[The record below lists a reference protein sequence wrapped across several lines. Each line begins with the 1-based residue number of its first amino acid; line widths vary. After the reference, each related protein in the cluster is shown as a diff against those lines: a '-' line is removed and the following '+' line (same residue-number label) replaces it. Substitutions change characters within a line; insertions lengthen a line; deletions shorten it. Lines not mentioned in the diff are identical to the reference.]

1 MNSATLFSDDLV
13 QAVSVQEHHGGDRE
27 PVMRCGDVFLAT
39 AALGVC
45 GVSSRHMLDMRSS
58 DEQSGEIPERS
69 RHCETPHAVQPDAL
83 PGSCRTNRQARVP
96 EENHMNDA
104 TSRTLFGVGVGP
116 GDPELVTVKTVRIL
130 READVIL
137 VPYTEATTDGPGRAE
152 SIITAVAPDIAGR
165 IRRIP
170 FSMRERS
177 GVGEKRKASWQV
189 SSDAVVTAFDEGA
202 RTVALA
208 TVGDP
213 TVFSTFTYLRANVEE
228 RLPDVTVELSPGITA
243 MQALSAASGR
253 PLVEGKEILA
263 LVPATVGINKLG
275 QVLDLVDSVAIYK
288 GGRKL
293 PDVVEQLRSRDRQA
307 VIGTDVT
314 LESEQI
320 ITLDEVADAQTLP
333 YFSTV
338 LTTPERTTTGGKL

>member
-1 MNSATLFSDDLV
+1 MTYA
-13 QAVSVQEHHGGDRE
+13 
-27 PVMRCGDVFLAT
+27 PVHPD
-39 AALGVC
+39 
-45 GVSSRHMLDMRSS
+45 HK
-58 DEQSGEIPERS
+58 SG
-69 RHCETPHAVQPDAL
+69 
-83 PGSCRTNRQARVP
+83 
-96 EENHMNDA
+96 
-104 TSRTLFGVGVGP
+104 RTLIGVGVGP
-116 GDPELVTVKTVRIL
+116 GDPELVTLRTVRIL

-152 SIITAVAPDIAGR
+152 TIITAVAPEIVER
-165 IRRIP
+165 IKRIP

-177 GVGEKRKASWQV
+177 GVGEKRRASWQV
-189 SSDAVVTAFDEGA
+189 SADAAITAFDEGA

-228 RLPDVTVELSPGITA
+228 RLPDVSVELSPGVTA

-253 PLVEGKEILA
+253 PLVEGKEVLA
-263 LVPATVGINKLG
+263 LVPATVGMEKLC

-293 PDVVEQLRSRDRQA
+293 PDVVEQLRQRDRQA

-320 ITLDEVADAQTLP
+320 VTLGEVADTQALP

-338 LTTPERTTTGGKL
+338 LTTPERTITGGKL

>member
-1 MNSATLFSDDLV
+1 MTYA
-13 QAVSVQEHHGGDRE
+13 
-27 PVMRCGDVFLAT
+27 PVHPD
-39 AALGVC
+39 
-45 GVSSRHMLDMRSS
+45 HK
-58 DEQSGEIPERS
+58 SG
-69 RHCETPHAVQPDAL
+69 
-83 PGSCRTNRQARVP
+83 
-96 EENHMNDA
+96 
-104 TSRTLFGVGVGP
+104 RTLIGVGVGP
-116 GDPELVTVKTVRIL
+116 GDPELVTLRTVRIL
-130 READVIL
+130 READAIL

-152 SIITAVAPDIAGR
+152 TIITAVAPEIVER
-165 IRRIP
+165 IKRIP

-177 GVGEKRKASWQV
+177 GVGEKRRASWQV
-189 SSDAVVTAFDEGA
+189 SADAAITAFDEGA

-228 RLPDVTVELSPGITA
+228 RLPDVSVELSPGITA

-253 PLVEGKEILA
+253 PLVEGKEVLA
-263 LVPATVGINKLG
+263 LVPATVGMEKLG

-293 PDVVEQLRSRDRQA
+293 PDVVKQLRQRDRQA

-320 ITLDEVADAQTLP
+320 VTLGEVADTQALP

-338 LTTPERTTTGGKL
+338 LTTPERTITGGKL

>member
-1 MNSATLFSDDLV
+1 MTYA
-13 QAVSVQEHHGGDRE
+13 
-27 PVMRCGDVFLAT
+27 PVHPD
-39 AALGVC
+39 
-45 GVSSRHMLDMRSS
+45 HK
-58 DEQSGEIPERS
+58 SG
-69 RHCETPHAVQPDAL
+69 
-83 PGSCRTNRQARVP
+83 
-96 EENHMNDA
+96 
-104 TSRTLFGVGVGP
+104 RTLIGVGVGP
-116 GDPELVTVKTVRIL
+116 GAPELVTLRTVRIL
-130 READVIL
+130 READAIL

-152 SIITAVAPDIAGR
+152 TIITAVAPEIVER
-165 IRRIP
+165 IKRIP

-177 GVGEKRKASWQV
+177 GVGEKRRASWQV
-189 SSDAVVTAFDEGA
+189 SADAAITAFDEGA

-228 RLPDVTVELSPGITA
+228 RLPDVSVELSPGITA

-253 PLVEGKEILA
+253 PLVEGKEVLA
-263 LVPATVGINKLG
+263 LVPATVGMEKLG

-293 PDVVEQLRSRDRQA
+293 PDVVEQLRQRDRQA

-320 ITLDEVADAQTLP
+320 VTLGEVADTQALP

-338 LTTPERTTTGGKL
+338 LTTPERTITGGKL

>member
-1 MNSATLFSDDLV
+1 MSYA
-13 QAVSVQEHHGGDRE
+13 
-27 PVMRCGDVFLAT
+27 PVHPD
-39 AALGVC
+39 
-45 GVSSRHMLDMRSS
+45 HK
-58 DEQSGEIPERS
+58 SG
-69 RHCETPHAVQPDAL
+69 
-83 PGSCRTNRQARVP
+83 
-96 EENHMNDA
+96 
-104 TSRTLFGVGVGP
+104 RTLIGVGVGP
-116 GDPELVTVKTVRIL
+116 GDPELVTLRTVRIL

-152 SIITAVAPDIAGR
+152 TIITAVAPEIVER
-165 IRRIP
+165 IKRIP
-170 FSMRERS
+170 FSIRARS
-177 GVGEKRKASWQV
+177 GVGEKRRASWQV
-189 SSDAVVTAFDEGA
+189 SADAAITAFDEGA

-228 RLPDVTVELSPGITA
+228 RLPDVSVELSPGVTA

-253 PLVEGKEILA
+253 PLVEGKEVLA
-263 LVPATVGINKLG
+263 LVPATVGMEKLC

-293 PDVVEQLRSRDRQA
+293 PDVVEQLRQRDRQA

-320 ITLDEVADAQTLP
+320 VTLGEVADTQALP

-338 LTTPERTTTGGKL
+338 LTTPERTITGGKL

>member
-1 MNSATLFSDDLV
+1 MSYA
-13 QAVSVQEHHGGDRE
+13 
-27 PVMRCGDVFLAT
+27 PVHPD
-39 AALGVC
+39 
-45 GVSSRHMLDMRSS
+45 HK
-58 DEQSGEIPERS
+58 SG
-69 RHCETPHAVQPDAL
+69 
-83 PGSCRTNRQARVP
+83 
-96 EENHMNDA
+96 
-104 TSRTLFGVGVGP
+104 RTLIGVGVGP
-116 GDPELVTVKTVRIL
+116 GDPELVTLRTVRIL

-152 SIITAVAPDIAGR
+152 TIITAVAPEIVER
-165 IRRIP
+165 IKRIP

-177 GVGEKRKASWQV
+177 GVGEKRRASWQV
-189 SSDAVVTAFDEGA
+189 SADAAITAFDEGA

-228 RLPDVTVELSPGITA
+228 RLPDVSVELSPGITA

-253 PLVEGKEILA
+253 PLVEGKEALA
-263 LVPATVGINKLG
+263 LVPATVGMEKLG

-293 PDVVEQLRSRDRQA
+293 PDVVEQLRQRDRQA

-320 ITLDEVADAQTLP
+320 VTLGEVADTQALP

-338 LTTPERTTTGGKL
+338 LTTPERTITGGKL

>member
-1 MNSATLFSDDLV
+1 MTYA
-13 QAVSVQEHHGGDRE
+13 
-27 PVMRCGDVFLAT
+27 PVHPD
-39 AALGVC
+39 
-45 GVSSRHMLDMRSS
+45 HK
-58 DEQSGEIPERS
+58 SG
-69 RHCETPHAVQPDAL
+69 
-83 PGSCRTNRQARVP
+83 
-96 EENHMNDA
+96 
-104 TSRTLFGVGVGP
+104 RTLIGVGVGP
-116 GDPELVTVKTVRIL
+116 GDPELVTLRTLRIL

-152 SIITAVAPDIAGR
+152 TIITAVAPEIVER
-165 IRRIP
+165 IKRIP
-170 FSMRERS
+170 FSMREKS
-177 GVGEKRKASWQV
+177 GVGEKRRASWQV
-189 SSDAVVTAFDEGA
+189 SADAAITAFDEGA

-228 RLPDVTVELSPGITA
+228 RLPDVSVELSPGITA

-263 LVPATVGINKLG
+263 LVPATVGMEKLG
-275 QVLDLVDSVAIYK
+275 QVLDLVDSVAIYE

-293 PDVVEQLRSRDRQA
+293 PDVVEQLRQRDRQA

-320 ITLDEVADAQTLP
+320 VTLGEVADTQALP

-338 LTTPERTTTGGKL
+338 LTTPERTITGGKL

>member
-1 MNSATLFSDDLV
+1 MTHA
-13 QAVSVQEHHGGDRE
+13 
-27 PVMRCGDVFLAT
+27 PVHPD
-39 AALGVC
+39 
-45 GVSSRHMLDMRSS
+45 
-58 DEQSGEIPERS
+58 QKSG
-69 RHCETPHAVQPDAL
+69 
-83 PGSCRTNRQARVP
+83 
-96 EENHMNDA
+96 
-104 TSRTLFGVGVGP
+104 RTLIGVGVGP
-116 GDPELVTVKTVRIL
+116 GDPELVTLKTVRIL

-152 SIITAVAPDIAGR
+152 TIITAVAPQIAER
-165 IRRIP
+165 IERVP

-189 SSDAVVTAFDEGA
+189 SADAAVTAFDAGA

-213 TVFSTFTYLRANVEE
+213 TVFSTFTYLRANVEQ

-243 MQALSAASGR
+243 MQALSAASGH

-263 LVPATVGINKLG
+263 LVPATVGMEKLG

-293 PDVVEQLRSRDRQA
+293 PEVADQLRQRSRQA

-314 LESEQI
+314 LESEHI
-320 ITLDEVADAQTLP
+320 ITLDQVTDAQTLP

>member
-1 MNSATLFSDDLV
+1 
-13 QAVSVQEHHGGDRE
+13 
-27 PVMRCGDVFLAT
+27 
-39 AALGVC
+39 
-45 GVSSRHMLDMRSS
+45 
-58 DEQSGEIPERS
+58 
-69 RHCETPHAVQPDAL
+69 
-83 PGSCRTNRQARVP
+83 
-96 EENHMNDA
+96 MNDA

-152 SIITAVAPDIAGR
+152 SIITAVVPEITGR

-228 RLPDVTVELSPGITA
+228 LSLIH
-243 MQALSAASGR
+243 
-253 PLVEGKEILA
+253 I
-263 LVPATVGINKLG
+263 
-275 QVLDLVDSVAIYK
+275 
-288 GGRKL
+288 
-293 PDVVEQLRSRDRQA
+293 
-307 VIGTDVT
+307 
-314 LESEQI
+314 
-320 ITLDEVADAQTLP
+320 
-333 YFSTV
+333 
-338 LTTPERTTTGGKL
+338 

>member
-1 MNSATLFSDDLV
+1 MTYA
-13 QAVSVQEHHGGDRE
+13 
-27 PVMRCGDVFLAT
+27 PVHPD
-39 AALGVC
+39 
-45 GVSSRHMLDMRSS
+45 HK
-58 DEQSGEIPERS
+58 SG
-69 RHCETPHAVQPDAL
+69 
-83 PGSCRTNRQARVP
+83 
-96 EENHMNDA
+96 
-104 TSRTLFGVGVGP
+104 RTLIGVGVGP
-116 GDPELVTVKTVRIL
+116 GDPELVTLRTVRIL
-130 READVIL
+130 READAIL

-152 SIITAVAPDIAGR
+152 TIITAVAPEIVER
-165 IRRIP
+165 IKRIP

-177 GVGEKRKASWQV
+177 GVGEKRRASWQV
-189 SSDAVVTAFDEGA
+189 SADAAITAFDEGA

-228 RLPDVTVELSPGITA
+228 RLPDVSVELSPGITA

-253 PLVEGKEILA
+253 PLVEGKEVLA
-263 LVPATVGINKLG
+263 LVPPTVGMEKLG

-293 PDVVEQLRSRDRQA
+293 PDVVEQLRQRDRQA

-320 ITLDEVADAQTLP
+320 VTLGEVADTQALP

-338 LTTPERTTTGGKL
+338 LTTPERTITGGKL

>member
-1 MNSATLFSDDLV
+1 MTYA
-13 QAVSVQEHHGGDRE
+13 
-27 PVMRCGDVFLAT
+27 PVHPD
-39 AALGVC
+39 
-45 GVSSRHMLDMRSS
+45 HK
-58 DEQSGEIPERS
+58 SG
-69 RHCETPHAVQPDAL
+69 
-83 PGSCRTNRQARVP
+83 
-96 EENHMNDA
+96 
-104 TSRTLFGVGVGP
+104 RTLIGVGVGP
-116 GDPELVTVKTVRIL
+116 GDPELVTLRTVRIL

-152 SIITAVAPDIAGR
+152 TIITAVAPEIVER
-165 IRRIP
+165 IKRIP
-170 FSMRERS
+170 FSMREKS
-177 GVGEKRKASWQV
+177 GVGEKRRASWQV
-189 SSDAVVTAFDEGA
+189 SADAAITAFDEGA

-228 RLPDVTVELSPGITA
+228 RLPDVSVELSPGITA

-263 LVPATVGINKLG
+263 LVPATVGKEQPG
-275 QVLDLVDSVAIYK
+275 
-288 GGRKL
+288 
-293 PDVVEQLRSRDRQA
+293 QLRQRDRQA

-320 ITLDEVADAQTLP
+320 VTLGEVADTQALP

-338 LTTPERTTTGGKL
+338 LTTPERTITGGKL

>member
-1 MNSATLFSDDLV
+1 MTHA
-13 QAVSVQEHHGGDRE
+13 
-27 PVMRCGDVFLAT
+27 PVHPD
-39 AALGVC
+39 
-45 GVSSRHMLDMRSS
+45 HK
-58 DEQSGEIPERS
+58 SG
-69 RHCETPHAVQPDAL
+69 
-83 PGSCRTNRQARVP
+83 
-96 EENHMNDA
+96 
-104 TSRTLFGVGVGP
+104 RTLIGVGVGP
-116 GDPELVTVKTVRIL
+116 GDPELVTLKTVRIL
-130 READVIL
+130 READAIL

-152 SIITAVAPDIAGR
+152 TIITAVVPEIAER
-165 IRRIP
+165 IKRIP

-177 GVGEKRKASWQV
+177 GVGEQRKASWQV
-189 SSDAVVTAFDEGA
+189 SADAAIAAFDEGA

-213 TVFSTFTYLRANVEE
+213 TVFSTFTYLRANVEQ

-263 LVPATVGINKLG
+263 LVPATVGMEKLG
-275 QVLDLVDSVAIYK
+275 QVLDLVDSVAVYK

-293 PDVVEQLRSRDRQA
+293 PEVVEQLRKRDRQA

-320 ITLDEVADAQTLP
+320 MTLDEVTDAQTLP

>member
-1 MNSATLFSDDLV
+1 
-13 QAVSVQEHHGGDRE
+13 
-27 PVMRCGDVFLAT
+27 
-39 AALGVC
+39 
-45 GVSSRHMLDMRSS
+45 
-58 DEQSGEIPERS
+58 
-69 RHCETPHAVQPDAL
+69 
-83 PGSCRTNRQARVP
+83 
-96 EENHMNDA
+96 MNDA

-263 LVPATVGINKLG
+263 LVPATVGISKLG

-314 LESEQI
+314 LTSEQI
-320 ITLDEVADAQTLP
+320 ITRDEVADAQTLP

>member
-1 MNSATLFSDDLV
+1 MSYA
-13 QAVSVQEHHGGDRE
+13 
-27 PVMRCGDVFLAT
+27 PVHPD
-39 AALGVC
+39 
-45 GVSSRHMLDMRSS
+45 HK
-58 DEQSGEIPERS
+58 SG
-69 RHCETPHAVQPDAL
+69 
-83 PGSCRTNRQARVP
+83 
-96 EENHMNDA
+96 
-104 TSRTLFGVGVGP
+104 RTLIGVGVGP
-116 GDPELVTVKTVRIL
+116 GDPELVTLRTLRIL

-152 SIITAVAPDIAGR
+152 TIITAVAPEIVER
-165 IRRIP
+165 IKRIP
-170 FSMRERS
+170 FSMREKS
-177 GVGEKRKASWQV
+177 GVGEKRRASWQV
-189 SSDAVVTAFDEGA
+189 SADAAITAFDEGA

-228 RLPDVTVELSPGITA
+228 RLPDVSVELSPGITA

-253 PLVEGKEILA
+253 PLVEGKEVLA
-263 LVPATVGINKLG
+263 LVPATVGMEKLG

-293 PDVVEQLRSRDRQA
+293 PDVVEQLRQRDRQA

-320 ITLDEVADAQTLP
+320 VTLGEVADTQALP

-338 LTTPERTTTGGKL
+338 LTTPERTITGGKL

>member
-1 MNSATLFSDDLV
+1 MTYA
-13 QAVSVQEHHGGDRE
+13 
-27 PVMRCGDVFLAT
+27 PVHPD
-39 AALGVC
+39 
-45 GVSSRHMLDMRSS
+45 HK
-58 DEQSGEIPERS
+58 SG
-69 RHCETPHAVQPDAL
+69 
-83 PGSCRTNRQARVP
+83 
-96 EENHMNDA
+96 
-104 TSRTLFGVGVGP
+104 RTLIGVGVGP
-116 GDPELVTVKTVRIL
+116 GDPELVTLRTVRIL
-130 READVIL
+130 READAIL

-152 SIITAVAPDIAGR
+152 TIITAVAPEIVER
-165 IRRIP
+165 IKRIP
-170 FSMRERS
+170 FSMRETS
-177 GVGEKRKASWQV
+177 GVGEKRRASWQV
-189 SSDAVVTAFDEGA
+189 SADAAITAFDEGA

-228 RLPDVTVELSPGITA
+228 RLPDVSVELSPGITA

-253 PLVEGKEILA
+253 PLVEGKEVLA
-263 LVPATVGINKLG
+263 LVPATVGMEKLG

-293 PDVVEQLRSRDRQA
+293 PDVVEQLRQRDRQA

-320 ITLDEVADAQTLP
+320 VTLGEVADTQALP

-338 LTTPERTTTGGKL
+338 LTTPERTITGGKL

>member
-1 MNSATLFSDDLV
+1 MSYA
-13 QAVSVQEHHGGDRE
+13 
-27 PVMRCGDVFLAT
+27 PVHPD
-39 AALGVC
+39 
-45 GVSSRHMLDMRSS
+45 HK
-58 DEQSGEIPERS
+58 SG
-69 RHCETPHAVQPDAL
+69 
-83 PGSCRTNRQARVP
+83 
-96 EENHMNDA
+96 
-104 TSRTLFGVGVGP
+104 RTLIGVGVGP
-116 GDPELVTVKTVRIL
+116 GDPELVTLRTLRIL

-152 SIITAVAPDIAGR
+152 TIITAVAPEIVER
-165 IRRIP
+165 IKRIP
-170 FSMRERS
+170 FSMREKS
-177 GVGEKRKASWQV
+177 GVGEKRRASWQV
-189 SSDAVVTAFDEGA
+189 SADAAITAFDEGA

-228 RLPDVTVELSPGITA
+228 RLPDVSVELSPGVTA

-253 PLVEGKEILA
+253 PLVEGKEVLA
-263 LVPATVGINKLG
+263 LVPATVGMEKLC

-293 PDVVEQLRSRDRQA
+293 PDVVEQLRQRDRQA

-320 ITLDEVADAQTLP
+320 VTLGEVADTQALP

-338 LTTPERTTTGGKL
+338 LTTPERTITGGKL

>member
-1 MNSATLFSDDLV
+1 
-13 QAVSVQEHHGGDRE
+13 
-27 PVMRCGDVFLAT
+27 
-39 AALGVC
+39 
-45 GVSSRHMLDMRSS
+45 
-58 DEQSGEIPERS
+58 
-69 RHCETPHAVQPDAL
+69 
-83 PGSCRTNRQARVP
+83 
-96 EENHMNDA
+96 MNDA

-152 SIITAVAPDIAGR
+152 SIITAVAPEIAGR

-243 MQALSAASGR
+243 MQAL
-253 PLVEGKEILA
+253 
-263 LVPATVGINKLG
+263 VPATVGISKLG

>member
-1 MNSATLFSDDLV
+1 MTYA
-13 QAVSVQEHHGGDRE
+13 
-27 PVMRCGDVFLAT
+27 PVHPD
-39 AALGVC
+39 
-45 GVSSRHMLDMRSS
+45 HK
-58 DEQSGEIPERS
+58 SG
-69 RHCETPHAVQPDAL
+69 
-83 PGSCRTNRQARVP
+83 
-96 EENHMNDA
+96 
-104 TSRTLFGVGVGP
+104 RTLIGVGVGP
-116 GDPELVTVKTVRIL
+116 GDPELVTLRTVRIL
-130 READVIL
+130 READAIL

-152 SIITAVAPDIAGR
+152 TIITAVAPEIVER
-165 IRRIP
+165 IKRNP

-177 GVGEKRKASWQV
+177 GVGEKRRASWQV
-189 SSDAVVTAFDEGA
+189 SADAAITAFDEGA

-228 RLPDVTVELSPGITA
+228 RLPDVSVELSPGITA

-253 PLVEGKEILA
+253 PLVEGKEVLA
-263 LVPATVGINKLG
+263 LVPATVGMEKLG

-293 PDVVEQLRSRDRQA
+293 PDVVEQLRQRDRQA

-320 ITLDEVADAQTLP
+320 VTLGEVADTQALP

-338 LTTPERTTTGGKL
+338 LTTPERTITGGKL

>member
-1 MNSATLFSDDLV
+1 MSYA
-13 QAVSVQEHHGGDRE
+13 
-27 PVMRCGDVFLAT
+27 PVHPD
-39 AALGVC
+39 
-45 GVSSRHMLDMRSS
+45 HK
-58 DEQSGEIPERS
+58 SG
-69 RHCETPHAVQPDAL
+69 
-83 PGSCRTNRQARVP
+83 
-96 EENHMNDA
+96 
-104 TSRTLFGVGVGP
+104 RTLIGVGVGP
-116 GDPELVTVKTVRIL
+116 GDPELVTLRTVRIL

-152 SIITAVAPDIAGR
+152 TIITAVAPEIVER
-165 IRRIP
+165 IKRIP

-177 GVGEKRKASWQV
+177 GVGENRRASWQV
-189 SSDAVVTAFDEGA
+189 SADAAITAFDEGA

-228 RLPDVTVELSPGITA
+228 RLPDVSVELSPGITA

-253 PLVEGKEILA
+253 PLVEGKEVLA
-263 LVPATVGINKLG
+263 LVPATVGMEKLG

-293 PDVVEQLRSRDRQA
+293 PDVVEQLRQRNRQA

-320 ITLDEVADAQTLP
+320 VTLGEVADTQALP

-338 LTTPERTTTGGKL
+338 LTTPERTITGGKL

>member
-1 MNSATLFSDDLV
+1 MSYA
-13 QAVSVQEHHGGDRE
+13 
-27 PVMRCGDVFLAT
+27 PVHPD
-39 AALGVC
+39 
-45 GVSSRHMLDMRSS
+45 HK
-58 DEQSGEIPERS
+58 SG
-69 RHCETPHAVQPDAL
+69 
-83 PGSCRTNRQARVP
+83 
-96 EENHMNDA
+96 
-104 TSRTLFGVGVGP
+104 RTLIGVGVGP
-116 GDPELVTVKTVRIL
+116 GDPELVTLRTMRIL

-152 SIITAVAPDIAGR
+152 TIITAVAPEIVER
-165 IRRIP
+165 IKRIP

-177 GVGEKRKASWQV
+177 GVGEKRRASWQV
-189 SSDAVVTAFDEGA
+189 SADAAITAFDEGA

-228 RLPDVTVELSPGITA
+228 RLPDVSVELSPGITA

-253 PLVEGKEILA
+253 PLVEGKEVLA
-263 LVPATVGINKLG
+263 LVPATVGMEKLG

-293 PDVVEQLRSRDRQA
+293 PGVVEQLRQRDRQA

-320 ITLDEVADAQTLP
+320 VTLGEVADTQALP

-338 LTTPERTTTGGKL
+338 LTTPERTITGGKL

>member
-1 MNSATLFSDDLV
+1 MSYA
-13 QAVSVQEHHGGDRE
+13 
-27 PVMRCGDVFLAT
+27 PVHPD
-39 AALGVC
+39 
-45 GVSSRHMLDMRSS
+45 HK
-58 DEQSGEIPERS
+58 SG
-69 RHCETPHAVQPDAL
+69 
-83 PGSCRTNRQARVP
+83 
-96 EENHMNDA
+96 
-104 TSRTLFGVGVGP
+104 RTLIGVGVGP
-116 GDPELVTVKTVRIL
+116 GDPELVTLRTVRIL

-152 SIITAVAPDIAGR
+152 TIITAVAPEIVER
-165 IRRIP
+165 IKRIP

-177 GVGEKRKASWQV
+177 GVGDKRRASWQA
-189 SSDAVVTAFDEGA
+189 SADAAITAFDEGA

-228 RLPDVTVELSPGITA
+228 RLPDVSVELSPGITA

-253 PLVEGKEILA
+253 PLVEGKEVLA
-263 LVPATVGINKLG
+263 LVPATVGMEKLG

-293 PDVVEQLRSRDRQA
+293 PDVVEQLRQRDRQA

-320 ITLDEVADAQTLP
+320 VTLGEVADTQALP

-338 LTTPERTTTGGKL
+338 LTTPERTITGGKL

>member
-1 MNSATLFSDDLV
+1 MSYA
-13 QAVSVQEHHGGDRE
+13 
-27 PVMRCGDVFLAT
+27 PVHPD
-39 AALGVC
+39 
-45 GVSSRHMLDMRSS
+45 HK
-58 DEQSGEIPERS
+58 SG
-69 RHCETPHAVQPDAL
+69 
-83 PGSCRTNRQARVP
+83 
-96 EENHMNDA
+96 
-104 TSRTLFGVGVGP
+104 RTLIGVGVGP
-116 GDPELVTVKTVRIL
+116 GDPELVTLRTVRIL

-152 SIITAVAPDIAGR
+152 TIITAVAPEIVER
-165 IRRIP
+165 IKRIP

-177 GVGEKRKASWQV
+177 GVGEKRRASWQV
-189 SSDAVVTAFDEGA
+189 SADAAITAFDEGA

-228 RLPDVTVELSPGITA
+228 RLPDVSVELSPGVTA

-253 PLVEGKEILA
+253 PLVEGKEVLA
-263 LVPATVGINKLG
+263 LVPATVGMEKLC

-293 PDVVEQLRSRDRQA
+293 PDVVEQLRQRDRQA

-320 ITLDEVADAQTLP
+320 VTLGEVADTQALP

-338 LTTPERTTTGGKL
+338 LTTPERTITGGKL

>member
-1 MNSATLFSDDLV
+1 MTYA
-13 QAVSVQEHHGGDRE
+13 
-27 PVMRCGDVFLAT
+27 PVHPD
-39 AALGVC
+39 
-45 GVSSRHMLDMRSS
+45 HK
-58 DEQSGEIPERS
+58 SG
-69 RHCETPHAVQPDAL
+69 
-83 PGSCRTNRQARVP
+83 
-96 EENHMNDA
+96 
-104 TSRTLFGVGVGP
+104 RTLIGVGVGP
-116 GDPELVTVKTVRIL
+116 GDPELVTLRTVRIL
-130 READVIL
+130 READAIL

-152 SIITAVAPDIAGR
+152 TIITAVAPEIVER
-165 IRRIP
+165 IKRIP

-177 GVGEKRKASWQV
+177 GVGEKRRASWQV
-189 SSDAVVTAFDEGA
+189 SADAAITAFDEGA

-213 TVFSTFTYLRANVEE
+213 TVFSTFTYLRAS
-228 RLPDVTVELSPGITA
+228 VELSPGITA

-253 PLVEGKEILA
+253 PLVEGKEVLA
-263 LVPATVGINKLG
+263 LVPATVGMEKLG

-293 PDVVEQLRSRDRQA
+293 PDVVEQLRQRDRQA

-320 ITLDEVADAQTLP
+320 VTLGEVADTQALP

-338 LTTPERTTTGGKL
+338 LTTPERTITGGKL

>member
-1 MNSATLFSDDLV
+1 MTYA
-13 QAVSVQEHHGGDRE
+13 
-27 PVMRCGDVFLAT
+27 PVHPD
-39 AALGVC
+39 
-45 GVSSRHMLDMRSS
+45 HK
-58 DEQSGEIPERS
+58 SG
-69 RHCETPHAVQPDAL
+69 
-83 PGSCRTNRQARVP
+83 
-96 EENHMNDA
+96 
-104 TSRTLFGVGVGP
+104 RTLIGVGVGP
-116 GDPELVTVKTVRIL
+116 GDPELVTLRTVRIL
-130 READVIL
+130 READAIL

-152 SIITAVAPDIAGR
+152 TIITAVAPEIVER
-165 IRRIP
+165 IKRIP

-177 GVGEKRKASWQV
+177 GVGEKRRASWQV
-189 SSDAVVTAFDEGA
+189 SADAAITAFDEGA

-228 RLPDVTVELSPGITA
+228 RLPDVSVELSPGITA

-253 PLVEGKEILA
+253 PLVEGKEVLA
-263 LVPATVGINKLG
+263 LVPATVGMEKLG

-293 PDVVEQLRSRDRQA
+293 PDVVEQLRQRGRQA

-320 ITLDEVADAQTLP
+320 VTLGEVADTQALP

-338 LTTPERTTTGGKL
+338 LTTPERTITGGKL